1 MPRTILIFL
10 MIGFTSVS
18 QSQNHGLK
26 DMDLNKL
33 KEKDQNPV
41 LLLTLN
47 EKNEFRLPNTE
58 GDYNSHKQK
67 LKTYIYIHKSKAN
80 ISIDKSKHGDDFNIF
95 QKCFFEV
102 GKIYEIIWEEIAQE
116 KFKKSFKKLNIEEKE
131 SITKE
136 YPLNFK

>member
-1 MPRTILIFL
+1 MPKAILIFL
-10 MIGFTSVS
+10 ILGLTSISYS
-18 QSQNHGLK
+18 QKHGLK

-41 LLLTLN
+41 LLLSLN

-58 GDYNSHKQK
+58 GDYKAHKQK
-67 LKTYIYIHKSKAN
+67 LKSYILVNKTKAN
-80 ISIDKSKHGDDFNIF
+80 ISLDKNKHGDNFDKY

-102 GKIYEIIWEEIAQE
+102 GKIYEEIWEEQS
-116 KFKKSFKKLNIEEKE
+116 KSKYGKSFNKLKIEEKE